1 MPYIL
6 VPSVSREELLPVA
19 NQRWEAVLTDRPEL
33 GAAVKLQRRL
43 VELVIGLKQTIEGGR
58 LPRLSMPPRY
68 VAAKLSRG
76 VPALAGEPIPLPVQA
91 LTGVL
96 MNLCG
101 ELAAGGAG
109 EVAEHI
115 RSAIESH
122 QLDAGSLLAASLSRD
137 QGAIRSG
144 AAHRGLAP
152 DLVWLVAELA
162 VGPFA
167 YALQRSVFADAGH
180 PEQIDAPRPDNPI
193 QLAVDGWNHGY
204 CPACGSWPA
213 MAEVVGG
220 HRTLCC
226 SFCAAAW
233 ELTTYACVYC
243 AEDGEPFVTAAPDEA
258 RKDRRVEVCSRCS
271 GYLKTV
277 DVSEMSPFPLLSIG
291 DLETMDLDMAA
302 MDHGYAKPAM
312 KDFARYPRR

>member
-1 MPYIL
+1 MPYIF
-6 VPSVSREELLPVA
+6 VPSVSREALLPAA

-76 VPALAGEPIPLPVQA
+76 VPALSGEPIPLPVQA

-96 MNLCG
+96 ISLCG

-115 RSAIESH
+115 RSAIESR

-167 YALQRSVFADAGH
+167 YALQRSVFADAGL
-180 PEQIDAPRPDNPI
+180 PEQTDGSRPDNPV
-193 QLAVDGWNHGY
+193 LVALHGWNHGY

-243 AEDGEPFVTAAPDEA
+243 AEDGEPFVTAAPDEE
-258 RKDRRVEVCSRCS
+258 RKDRRVEVCSSCS

-312 KDFARYPRR
+312 KEFARYRS

>member
-1 MPYIL
+1 MPYIF
-6 VPSVSREELLPVA
+6 VPSVSREELLPAA

-33 GAAVKLQRRL
+33 GAAVTLQRRL

-76 VPALAGEPIPLPVQA
+76 VPALSGEPIPLPVQA

-96 MNLCG
+96 LSLCG

-115 RSAIESH
+115 RSAIESR
-122 QLDAGSLLAASLSRD
+122 QLDAGSLLASSLSRD
-137 QGAIRSG
+137 QSAIRSG
-144 AAHRGLAP
+144 AVHRGLAP

-167 YALQRSVFADAGH
+167 YALQRSVFAHAGH
-180 PEQIDAPRPDNPI
+180 PEPSDAPRSDNPV
-193 QLAVDGWNHGY
+193 QLALHGWNHGY

-213 MAEVVGG
+213 MAEVVDG

-243 AEDGEPFVTAAPDEA
+243 AEDGEPFVTAAPDEE
-258 RKDRRVEVCSRCS
+258 RKDRRVEVCSSCS

-277 DVSEMSPFPLLSIG
+277 DVSEMSPFPLLSIA

-302 MDHGYAKPAM
+302 MDHGYVKPAM